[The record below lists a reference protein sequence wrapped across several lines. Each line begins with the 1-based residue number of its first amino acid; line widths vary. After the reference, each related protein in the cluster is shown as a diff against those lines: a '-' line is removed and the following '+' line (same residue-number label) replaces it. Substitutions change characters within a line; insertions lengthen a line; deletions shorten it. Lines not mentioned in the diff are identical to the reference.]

1 MKLKLLSKR
10 PVHTRCTK
18 LKTTDKFTRK
28 KLINAMKKR
37 VNRSNK
43 SKMNA
48 MVVQSKT
55 KNKKKHRALPRPS
68 REVSSIAGR
77 LLGDPQSSPEVL
89 SVCGSLLGMSE
100 PSDPIF
106 FIGKPKKRRNKKSFP
121 SLEVQSL
128 GDRKSRL
135 RKISDP
141 IFFAG
146 EMKQ

>member
-1 MKLKLLSKR
+1 
-10 PVHTRCTK
+10 
-18 LKTTDKFTRK
+18 
-28 KLINAMKKR
+28 MKKR
-37 VNRSNK
+37 VKSSNK

-55 KNKKKHRALPRPS
+55 KNKKKHRASPRPS

-77 LLGDPQSSPEVL
+77 LLGDPQSSPKVL

-106 FIGKPKKRRNKKSFP
+106 FIGKPKKRRNKKSFL
-121 SLEVQSL
+121 SLEVLNL
-128 GDRKSRL
+128 GDSKLRL

>member
-1 MKLKLLSKR
+1 
-10 PVHTRCTK
+10 
-18 LKTTDKFTRK
+18 
-28 KLINAMKKR
+28 MKKR
-37 VNRSNK
+37 VKSSNK

-55 KNKKKHRALPRPS
+55 KNKKKHRASPRPS

-77 LLGDPQSSPEVL
+77 LLGDPQSSREVL
-89 SVCGSLLGMSE
+89 SVCGSVLRMSE
-100 PSDPIF
+100 PSDRIF

-121 SLEVQSL
+121 SLEVLSL
-128 GDRKSRL
+128 GDSKLRL

>member
-1 MKLKLLSKR
+1 MKLKLLRKR
-10 PVHTRCTK
+10 PVHTRCRK
-18 LKTTDKFTRK
+18 LKTTDKFTIK
-28 KLINAMKKR
+28 QLINAREKR

-55 KNKKKHRALPRPS
+55 KNKKKHRASPRPS
-68 REVSSIAGR
+68 REVSSIAGK

-89 SVCGSLLGMSE
+89 SVCGSVVRMSK

-128 GDRKSRL
+128 ADRKLPL

-141 IFFAG
+141 IFFMG
-146 EMKQ
+146 GMKP